1 MSFARMKRFLVPLF
15 VFGFCLLGLLTGC
28 SLPQVSAQDRLFLP
42 LSLEWVGEVTLP
54 KQEFQETTVGGL
66 SAIAYD
72 RQRDRLYALSDDR
85 SFHGPARFYT
95 LNLSLDPFEIDVE
108 TVTALKTPEGT
119 PYAEGSLDPEGLAL
133 TPNRTLLIASE
144 GVANQQIPPAIA
156 EYDRQT
162 GQWLNQLPIPQ
173 RYIPDTSGKEE
184 QKGVQNNL
192 GFESLTTNPIGLVPT
207 TGEPL
212 RVFVATEA
220 ALIQDRDPEVK
231 ELVKTRTRW
240 MHYLLSEGPP
250 LLVSEHFYEL
260 DTPEPDILSQGLTEI
275 LALDEP
281 GHFLTL
287 ERSFNGS
294 VVTAKLFQAV
304 TGSASDI
311 SNVSSLQ
318 GNLGELKPIRKQLVL
333 DLAQLGITL
342 DNLEGM
348 TFGPHFADGSPSL
361 ILVSDDNFNA
371 YQKTQFLLF
380 RLLTM
385 DSSREG

>member
-192 GFESLTTNPIGLVPT
+192 G
-207 TGEPL
+207 
-212 RVFVATEA
+212 
-220 ALIQDRDPEVK
+220 
-231 ELVKTRTRW
+231 
-240 MHYLLSEGPP
+240 
-250 LLVSEHFYEL
+250 
-260 DTPEPDILSQGLTEI
+260 
-275 LALDEP
+275 
-281 GHFLTL
+281 
-287 ERSFNGS
+287 
-294 VVTAKLFQAV
+294 
-304 TGSASDI
+304 
-311 SNVSSLQ
+311 
-318 GNLGELKPIRKQLVL
+318 
-333 DLAQLGITL
+333 
-342 DNLEGM
+342 
-348 TFGPHFADGSPSL
+348 
-361 ILVSDDNFNA
+361 
-371 YQKTQFLLF
+371 
-380 RLLTM
+380 
-385 DSSREG
+385 